1 MPGGLSSDNKIVWE
15 YIDQH
20 ESEFLYHEIF
30 VNESYFHGL
39 GITLKEG
46 DVVVDA
52 GANIGLF
59 SLFCLS
65 LNPKIKICAFE
76 PILPIFQVLQRNLS
90 SYFHSSS
97 IRQHSRQQQNPQN
110 RQDEDNLILFN
121 AALGSSNEP
130 QQLFYYFPSAPGES
144 TRHIQERNQQKIRI
158 QQLIRSCP
166 DPLLHDILPTEREL
180 KRKISAMEP
189 PDITRS
195 RGYLD
200 SQTCY
205 ADVVT
210 LPTAMKEAFGENWT
224 IDLLKI
230 DVEGDEW
237 NILLGLLIDDNQ
249 KVTPGTQ
256 SPPTPLI
263 HRIRQIVLEVHDQP
277 LETQSMI
284 THRRGRLD
292 HIVEFLRFYGFTVS
306 VEQQLSKVTDP
317 LSLVLLY
324 SPPPHPSPNLG
335 LRRNRL
341 LYVHPL

>member
-1 MPGGLSSDNKIVWE
+1 MPGGLSSDNNIVWE

-20 ESEFLYHEIF
+20 ESEFIYHEIF

-39 GITLKEG
+39 GITLNEG

-76 PILPIFQVLQRNLS
+76 PIMPIFQVLQRNLS
-90 SYFHSSS
+90 SYFHSSNVH
-97 IRQHSRQQQNPQN
+97 QHSRHHHQTQLFDPQ
-110 RQDEDNLILFN
+110 RRLAEDNLILFN
-121 AALGSSNEP
+121 AALGSRNEP

-144 TRHIQERNQQKIRI
+144 TRHIHERTQQKIQI
-158 QQLIRSCP
+158 QQLIRTKP
-166 DPLLHDILPTEREL
+166 DPLLQEIFPTETEL
-180 KRKISAMEP
+180 RKRKMCVMEP

-195 RGYLD
+195 TGYID

-210 LPTAMKEAFGENWT
+210 LPTAMREAFGENWT

-237 NILLGLLIDDNQ
+237 NILVGLLTDDNE
-249 KVTPGTQ
+249 KAAFGTQ
-256 SPPTPLI
+256 SQRTAPLI
-263 HRIRQIVLEVHDQP
+263 HRIRQIVLEVHDQL
-277 LETQSMI
+277 LETESMI
-284 THRRGRLD
+284 THRHGRLD
-292 HIVEFLRFYGFTVS
+292 HIVDFLQYYGFTVS
-306 VEQQLSKVTDP
+306 VEQQLSKVSHLT
-317 LSLVLLY
+317 
-324 SPPPHPSPNLG
+324 PPPSLPP
-335 LRRNRL
+335 L
-341 LYVHPL
+341 LIAHTYLTL